1 MSKPKILVVDDDA
14 DYLEST
20 AAILEAEGYEVI
32 TADNG
37 ETGLGKAKSELPHL
51 IIIDLLMDT
60 VNEGYD
66 FCLGIRSDRRF
77 DEVPLLM
84 ISSIHQREK
93 FRDVNFAPDEFWFP
107 IDNFLDKPVDEETL
121 LKHVGNLLRESGMTL

>member
-1 MSKPKILVVDDDA
+1 MSRPKILVVDDDV

-20 AAILEAEGYEVI
+20 AAILEAKGYEVI

-37 ETGLGKAKSELPHL
+37 ETGLGKAKSELPQL

-77 DEVPLLM
+77 EEVPLLM
-84 ISSIHQREK
+84 ISSVRQREK
-93 FRDVNFAPDEFWFP
+93 FKDVNVVPDEFWFP
-107 IDNFLDKPVDEETL
+107 IDVFLDKPVDEETL
-121 LKHVGNLLRESGMTL
+121 LEHVGDLLRKSGMTM